1 MADRDDEYVRV
12 DERVVIEV
20 EQGRDPQDPAT
31 IRTDIHETRER
42 MSHTIEELSER
53 LNPDHLK
60 AQVKENVREAT
71 IGRAEHMAQKAVSRV
86 SETRHSM
93 MDTLRDNPLPAAL
106 MGIGLGWMLWNGRKQ
121 EQERFAGDVAY
132 QTYGRYPQTGYRYGS
147 GGYGTTGGYAAGGYG
162 ATGAYGGSGGYRY
175 EEDEPG
181 VAERAR
187 DKAGDL
193 RDRAG
198 DVAESARDT
207 VSDLADRTRD
217 AAGDAAERA
226 RMAAESLARETRY
239 RTHRLEDRFQETLME
254 SPLVLGAAAV
264 VLGMAAGLSAPATR
278 REVELMGATRDQ
290 LFDRAKEAAS
300 EAGEKVQ
307 AVAERVVGEAIAA
320 EMYTKDY
327 ADVFAGDARWQSLPT
342 PAGDTFEWDPDS
354 TYVRKPPYFDDMP
367 AEPAA
372 LTDIT
377 GARVLA
383 KLGDSVTTDHISPA
397 GAIKKDSPAGHYLA
411 EHGVEQRDFN
421 SYGSRRGNH
430 EVMIRGTFANIRLRN
445 QLAPGT
451 EGGVTRNFAA
461 EGEVTSIYEASVAY
475 AAQGT
480 PLVVLAGKEYGSGS
494 SRDWAA
500 KGTALLGVRA
510 VIAESYERIHRSNL
524 IGMGVLPLQYPDGQ
538 SAETLGLTGEESLD
552 ITGVEALAD
561 AIPATVHVRAGNV
574 EFDAVL
580 RIDTP
585 GEASYYRHG
594 GIMQYVLR
602 SLRG

>member
-121 EQERFAGDVAY
+121 EERFEGDVAY

-147 GGYGTTGGYAAGGYG
+147 GGYGTTGGYAGGYG

-226 RMAAESLARETRY
+226 RMAAESLARQTRY
-239 RTHRLEDRFQETLME
+239 RTHRLEDRFQDTLYET
-254 SPLVLGAAAV
+254 PLVLGAAAA
-264 VLGMAAGLSAPATR
+264 VLGMAVGLSAPATR

-307 AVAERVVGEAIAA
+307 AVAGRVAEEVQSTAKEA
-320 EMYTKDY
+320 
-327 ADVFAGDARWQSLPT
+327 AR
-342 PAGDTFEWDPDS
+342 
-354 TYVRKPPYFDDMP
+354 
-367 AEPAA
+367 
-372 LTDIT
+372 
-377 GARVLA
+377 
-383 KLGDSVTTDHISPA
+383 
-397 GAIKKDSPAGHYLA
+397 
-411 EHGVEQRDFN
+411 EQ
-421 SYGSRRGNH
+421 
-430 EVMIRGTFANIRLRN
+430 
-445 QLAPGT
+445 
-451 EGGVTRNFAA
+451 
-461 EGEVTSIYEASVAY
+461 
-475 AAQGT
+475 
-480 PLVVLAGKEYGSGS
+480 
-494 SRDWAA
+494 
-500 KGTALLGVRA
+500 
-510 VIAESYERIHRSNL
+510 
-524 IGMGVLPLQYPDGQ
+524 
-538 SAETLGLTGEESLD
+538 GLTGGGA
-552 ITGVEALAD
+552 TGGGAAGSTG
-561 AIPATVHVRAGNV
+561 AGFGSGTGTGMGGGTGTGMGGGTGAGTATGGFGGTGTGGLGTGTGAGGMGTGTGTGAGGMGTGTGTGLGTSGTGTGTGTGG
-574 EFDAVL
+574 FGTGGAGS
-580 RIDTP
+580 TGMGGGGFGAGGP
-585 GEASYYRHG
+585 GSTGTG
-594 GIMQYVLR
+594 GTGGTGTGSI
-602 SLRG
+602 

>member
-20 EQGRDPQDPAT
+20 ETGRDPQDPAT

-93 MDTLRDNPLPAAL
+93 MDTLRDNPVPAAL

-121 EQERFAGDVAY
+121 EERFEGDVAY

-147 GGYGTTGGYAAGGYG
+147 AGYGTTGGYAGGYG

-181 VAERAR
+181 VAERARHRASELGDTAR

-226 RMAAESLARETRY
+226 RMAAESLARQTRY
-239 RTHRLEDRFQETLME
+239 RTHRLEDRFQDTLYET
-254 SPLVLGAAAV
+254 PLVLGAAAA
-264 VLGMAAGLSAPATR
+264 VLGMAVGLSAPATR

-307 AVAERVVGEAIAA
+307 AVAERVVDEAQSTAKQAA
-320 EMYTKDY
+320 
-327 ADVFAGDARWQSLPT
+327 R
-342 PAGDTFEWDPDS
+342 
-354 TYVRKPPYFDDMP
+354 
-367 AEPAA
+367 
-372 LTDIT
+372 
-377 GARVLA
+377 
-383 KLGDSVTTDHISPA
+383 
-397 GAIKKDSPAGHYLA
+397 
-411 EHGVEQRDFN
+411 EQ
-421 SYGSRRGNH
+421 
-430 EVMIRGTFANIRLRN
+430 
-445 QLAPGT
+445 
-451 EGGVTRNFAA
+451 
-461 EGEVTSIYEASVAY
+461 
-475 AAQGT
+475 
-480 PLVVLAGKEYGSGS
+480 
-494 SRDWAA
+494 
-500 KGTALLGVRA
+500 
-510 VIAESYERIHRSNL
+510 
-524 IGMGVLPLQYPDGQ
+524 
-538 SAETLGLTGEESLD
+538 GLTGGGA
-552 ITGVEALAD
+552 TG
-561 AIPATVHVRAGNV
+561 AGAGGSTGAG
-574 EFDAVL
+574 FGAGTGTGMGTGTGTGTGGFGGTGTGTGAGGMGTGTGTGTGGL
-580 RIDTP
+580 GTGLGTGGTGTGTGTGGFGTGGAGSTGTGGGGFGAGGP
-585 GEASYYRHG
+585 GSTGTG
-594 GIMQYVLR
+594 GTGGTGTGSI
-602 SLRG
+602 